1 MPSIAGLESF
11 LAVARTG
18 NLTAAARELHV
29 TQPGLTAR
37 LQRLEAEVG
46 AELLVRLPR
55 GVRLTAAGRTLVP
68 YAERALESLDQG
80 TAAVRDLV
88 RGTGGRIEIGAAPA
102 VSTYVL
108 PRALQRFASEHPAV
122 ALGVRTGHSE
132 GLLSLVLAEQ
142 VQIAIVR
149 ALRHPEIESTPLYED
164 EVVLATHPL
173 HPFAGDHAV
182 RVEQLG
188 DQELILF
195 DPSSSYHELTSAMF
209 RAAGVSP
216 RGVMVLDSIDAAK
229 RMLQLGLGI
238 ALLPRSA
245 LRDELEDGSL
255 AAVTVVS
262 TAPVRRQ
269 IVAIRRR
276 DAGELGPALEALVR
290 CVQDVAAV

>member
-1 MPSIAGLESF
+1 MASFTGLESF
-11 LAVARTG
+11 LTVARTG
-18 NLTAAARELHV
+18 NLTEAARELHV

-37 LQRLEAEVG
+37 LQRLEAELG

-55 GVRLTAAGRTLVP
+55 GVRLTEAGRALLP

-132 GLLSLVLAEQ
+132 ELLSLVLAEQ

-149 ALRHPEIESTPLYED
+149 TLRHPEIESTPLYED
-164 EVVLATHPL
+164 EVVLATHPA
-173 HPFAGDHAV
+173 HAFAGDHAV

-188 DQELILF
+188 DQPLIMF
-195 DPSSSYHELTSAMF
+195 DPSSSYHELTSAMY
-209 RAAGVSP
+209 RAAGVAP

-229 RMLQLGLGI
+229 RMVQLGLGI

-245 LRDELEDGSL
+245 LREELDDGSV
-255 AAVTVVS
+255 AAITVVS

-276 DAGELGPALEALVR
+276 DSGDLSPALAALVR
-290 CVQDVAAV
+290 CVQDVAAI

>member
-1 MPSIAGLESF
+1 
-11 LAVARTG
+11 
-18 NLTAAARELHV
+18 
-29 TQPGLTAR
+29 
-37 LQRLEAEVG
+37 
-46 AELLVRLPR
+46 
-55 GVRLTAAGRTLVP
+55 VRLTEAGRVLLP

-132 GLLSLVLAEQ
+132 ELLSLVLAEQ

-149 ALRHPEIESTPLYED
+149 TLRHPEIESTPLYED
-164 EVVLATHPL
+164 EVVLATHPA
-173 HPFAGDHAV
+173 HAFAGDHAV

-188 DQELILF
+188 DQPLILF

-209 RAAGVSP
+209 RAAGVAP

-229 RMLQLGLGI
+229 RMVQLGLGI

-245 LRDELEDGSL
+245 LREELDDGSL
-255 AAVTVVS
+255 AAIAVVS

-276 DAGELGPALEALVR
+276 DSGDLSPALAALVR
-290 CVQDVAAV
+290 CVQDVAAI

>member
-1 MPSIAGLESF
+1 MASFTGLESF
-11 LAVARTG
+11 LTVARTG
-18 NLTAAARELHV
+18 NLTEAARELHV

-37 LQRLEAEVG
+37 LQRLEAELG

-55 GVRLTAAGRTLVP
+55 GVRLTEAGRALLP

-132 GLLSLVLAEQ
+132 ELLSLVLAEQ

-149 ALRHPEIESTPLYED
+149 TLRHPEIESTPLYED
-164 EVVLATHPL
+164 EVVLATHPA
-173 HPFAGDHAV
+173 HAFAGDHAV

-188 DQELILF
+188 DQPLILF
-195 DPSSSYHELTSAMF
+195 DPSSSYHELTSAMY
-209 RAAGVSP
+209 RAAGVAP

-229 RMLQLGLGI
+229 RMVQLGLGI

-245 LRDELEDGSL
+245 LREELDDGSL
-255 AAVTVVS
+255 AAITVVS

-276 DAGELGPALEALVR
+276 DSGDLSPALAALVR
-290 CVQDVAAV
+290 CVQDVAAI

>member
-1 MPSIAGLESF
+1 MASFTGLESF
-11 LAVARTG
+11 LTVARTG
-18 NLTAAARELHV
+18 NLTEAARELHV

-37 LQRLEAEVG
+37 LQRLEAELG

-55 GVRLTAAGRTLVP
+55 GVRLTEAGRALLP

-132 GLLSLVLAEQ
+132 ELLSLVLAEQ

-149 ALRHPEIESTPLYED
+149 TLRHPEIESTPLYED
-164 EVVLATHPL
+164 EVVLATHPA
-173 HPFAGDHAV
+173 HAFAGDHAV

-188 DQELILF
+188 DQPLILF
-195 DPSSSYHELTSAMF
+195 DPSSSYHELTSAMY
-209 RAAGVSP
+209 RAAGVAP

-229 RMLQLGLGI
+229 RMVQLGLGI

-245 LRDELEDGSL
+245 LREELDDGSL
-255 AAVTVVS
+255 AAITVVS

-276 DAGELGPALEALVR
+276 DSGDLSPSLAALVR
-290 CVQDVAAV
+290 CVQDVAAI

>member
-1 MPSIAGLESF
+1 MASFTGLESF
-11 LAVARTG
+11 LTVARTG
-18 NLTAAARELHV
+18 NLTEAARELHV

-37 LQRLEAEVG
+37 LQRLEAELG

-55 GVRLTAAGRTLVP
+55 GVRLTEAGRALLP

-132 GLLSLVLAEQ
+132 ELLSLVLAEQ

-149 ALRHPEIESTPLYED
+149 TLRHPEIESTPLYED
-164 EVVLATHPL
+164 EVVLATHPA
-173 HPFAGDHAV
+173 HAFAGDHAV

-188 DQELILF
+188 DQPLILF
-195 DPSSSYHELTSAMF
+195 DPSSSYHELTSAMY
-209 RAAGVSP
+209 RAAGVAP

-229 RMLQLGLGI
+229 RMVQLGLGI

-245 LRDELEDGSL
+245 LREELDDGSL
-255 AAVTVVS
+255 AAITVVS

-276 DAGELGPALEALVR
+276 DSGDLGPALAALVR
-290 CVQDVAAV
+290 CVQDVAAI

>member
-1 MPSIAGLESF
+1 MASFTGLESF
-11 LAVARTG
+11 LTVARTG
-18 NLTAAARELHV
+18 NLTEAARELHV

-37 LQRLEAEVG
+37 LQRLEAELG

-55 GVRLTAAGRTLVP
+55 GVRLTEAGRALLP

-108 PRALQRFASEHPAV
+108 PRALQRFAAENPAV
-122 ALGVRTGHSE
+122 SLGVRTGHSE
-132 GLLSLVLAEQ
+132 ELLELVLSEQ
-142 VQIAIVR
+142 VQIGIVR

-164 EVVLATHPL
+164 VVVLATHPAHAL
-173 HPFAGDHAV
+173 AADHAV

-188 DQELILF
+188 DQDLILF

-216 RGVMVLDSIDAAK
+216 RGVMCSTRSTPPSAWCSSVSASPCSRAA
-229 RMLQLGLGI
+229 
-238 ALLPRSA
+238 RSA
-245 LRDELEDGSL
+245 TS
-255 AAVTVVS
+255 S
-262 TAPVRRQ
+262 T
-269 IVAIRRR
+269 
-276 DAGELGPALEALVR
+276 
-290 CVQDVAAV
+290 

>member
-1 MPSIAGLESF
+1 MASFTGLESF
-11 LAVARTG
+11 LTVARTG
-18 NLTAAARELHV
+18 NLTEAARELHV

-37 LQRLEAEVG
+37 LQRLEAELG

-55 GVRLTAAGRTLVP
+55 GVRLTEAGRALLP

-132 GLLSLVLAEQ
+132 ELLSLVLAEQ

-149 ALRHPEIESTPLYED
+149 TLRHPEIESTPLYED
-164 EVVLATHPL
+164 EVVLATHPA
-173 HPFAGDHAV
+173 HAFAGDHAV

-188 DQELILF
+188 DQPLILF
-195 DPSSSYHELTSAMF
+195 DPSSSYHELTSAMY
-209 RAAGVSP
+209 RAAGVAP

-229 RMLQLGLGI
+229 RMVQLGLGI

-245 LRDELEDGSL
+245 LREELDDGSV
-255 AAVTVVS
+255 AAITVDS

-276 DAGELGPALEALVR
+276 DSGDLSPALAALVR
-290 CVQDVAAV
+290 CVQDVAAI

>member
-1 MPSIAGLESF
+1 MASFTGLESF
-11 LAVARTG
+11 LTVARTG
-18 NLTAAARELHV
+18 NLTEAARELHV

-37 LQRLEAEVG
+37 LQRLEAELG

-55 GVRLTAAGRTLVP
+55 GVRLTEAGRALLP

-80 TAAVRDLV
+80 TAAVRDLM

-132 GLLSLVLAEQ
+132 ELLSLVLAEQ

-149 ALRHPEIESTPLYED
+149 TLRHPEIESTPLYED
-164 EVVLATHPL
+164 EVVLATHPA
-173 HPFAGDHAV
+173 HAFAGDHAV

-188 DQELILF
+188 DQPLILF
-195 DPSSSYHELTSAMF
+195 DPSSSYHELTSAMY
-209 RAAGVSP
+209 RAAGVAP

-229 RMLQLGLGI
+229 RMVQLGLGI

-245 LRDELEDGSL
+245 LREELDDGSL
-255 AAVTVVS
+255 AAITVVS

-276 DAGELGPALEALVR
+276 DSGDLGPALAALVR
-290 CVQDVAAV
+290 CVQDVAAI

>member
-1 MPSIAGLESF
+1 MASFTGLESF
-11 LAVARTG
+11 LTVARTG
-18 NLTAAARELHV
+18 NLTEAARELHV

-37 LQRLEAEVG
+37 LQRLEAELG

-55 GVRLTAAGRTLVP
+55 GVRLTEAGRALLP

-88 RGTGGRIEIGAAPA
+88 RGTGGRIEIGAAPE

-108 PRALQRFASEHPAV
+108 PRALQRFAREHPAV

-132 GLLSLVLAEQ
+132 ELLSLVLAEQ

-149 ALRHPEIESTPLYED
+149 TLRHPEIESTPLYED
-164 EVVLATHPL
+164 EVVLATHPA
-173 HPFAGDHAV
+173 HAFAGDHAV

-188 DQELILF
+188 DQPLILF
-195 DPSSSYHELTSAMF
+195 DPSSSYHELTSAMY
-209 RAAGVSP
+209 RAAGVAP

-229 RMLQLGLGI
+229 RMVQLGLGI

-245 LRDELEDGSL
+245 LREELDDGSL
-255 AAVTVVS
+255 AAITVVS

-276 DAGELGPALEALVR
+276 DSGDLGPALAALVR
-290 CVQDVAAV
+290 CVQDVAAI

>member
-1 MPSIAGLESF
+1 MASFTGLESF
-11 LAVARTG
+11 LTVARTG
-18 NLTAAARELHV
+18 NLTEAARELHV

-37 LQRLEAEVG
+37 LQRLEAELG

-55 GVRLTAAGRTLVP
+55 GVRLTEAGRALLP

-132 GLLSLVLAEQ
+132 ELLSLVLAEQ

-149 ALRHPEIESTPLYED
+149 TLRHPEIESTPLYED
-164 EVVLATHPL
+164 EVVLATHPA
-173 HPFAGDHAV
+173 HAFAGDHAV

-188 DQELILF
+188 DQPLILF
-195 DPSSSYHELTSAMF
+195 DPSSSYHELTSAMY
-209 RAAGVSP
+209 RAAGVAP

-229 RMLQLGLGI
+229 RMVQLGLGI

-245 LRDELEDGSL
+245 LREELDDGSV
-255 AAVTVVS
+255 AAITVDS

-276 DAGELGPALEALVR
+276 DSGDLSPSLAALVR
-290 CVQDVAAV
+290 CVQDVAAI

>member
-1 MPSIAGLESF
+1 MASFTGLESF
-11 LAVARTG
+11 LTVARTG
-18 NLTAAARELHV
+18 NLTEAARELHV

-37 LQRLEAEVG
+37 LQRLEAELG

-55 GVRLTAAGRTLVP
+55 GVRLTEAGRALLP

-132 GLLSLVLAEQ
+132 ELLSLVLAEQ

-149 ALRHPEIESTPLYED
+149 TLRHPEIESTPLYED
-164 EVVLATHPL
+164 EVVLATHPA
-173 HPFAGDHAV
+173 HAFAGDHAV

-188 DQELILF
+188 DQPLILF
-195 DPSSSYHELTSAMF
+195 DPSSSYHELTSAMY
-209 RAAGVSP
+209 RAAGVAP

-229 RMLQLGLGI
+229 RMVQLGLGI

-245 LRDELEDGSL
+245 LREELDDGSL
-255 AAVTVVS
+255 AAITVVS

-276 DAGELGPALEALVR
+276 DSGDLGPALAARVR
-290 CVQDVAAV
+290 CVQDVAAI

>member
-1 MPSIAGLESF
+1 
-11 LAVARTG
+11 
-18 NLTAAARELHV
+18 
-29 TQPGLTAR
+29 
-37 LQRLEAEVG
+37 
-46 AELLVRLPR
+46 
-55 GVRLTAAGRTLVP
+55 
-68 YAERALESLDQG
+68 
-80 TAAVRDLV
+80 VRDLV

-108 PRALQRFASEHPAV
+108 PRALQHFAAEHPAV

-132 GLLSLVLAEQ
+132 ELLELVLAEQ

-149 ALRHPEIESTPLYED
+149 TLRHPEIESTPLYED
-164 EVVLATHPL
+164 EVVLATHPA
-173 HPFAGDHAV
+173 HAFASDHAV

-209 RAAGVSP
+209 RAAGVSA

-229 RMLQLGLGI
+229 RMVQLGLGI

-245 LRDELEDGSL
+245 LRDELDDGSL
-255 AAVTVVS
+255 AAVAVVS
-262 TAPVRRQ
+262 PAPVRRQ

-276 DAGELGPALEALVR
+276 DAGEAGPALTALIR
-290 CVQDVAAV
+290 SVQAVAAV

>member
-1 MPSIAGLESF
+1 MASFTGLESF
-11 LAVARTG
+11 LTVARTG
-18 NLTAAARELHV
+18 NLTEAARELHV

-37 LQRLEAEVG
+37 LQRLEAELG

-55 GVRLTAAGRTLVP
+55 GVRLTEAGRALLP

-132 GLLSLVLAEQ
+132 ELLSLVLAEQ

-149 ALRHPEIESTPLYED
+149 TLRHPEIESTPLYED
-164 EVVLATHPL
+164 EVVLATHPA
-173 HPFAGDHAV
+173 HAFAGDHAV

-188 DQELILF
+188 DQPLILF
-195 DPSSSYHELTSAMF
+195 DPSSSYHELTSAMY
-209 RAAGVSP
+209 RAAGVAP

-229 RMLQLGLGI
+229 RMVQLGLGI

-245 LRDELEDGSL
+245 LREELDDGSV
-255 AAVTVVS
+255 AAITVVS

-276 DAGELGPALEALVR
+276 DSGDLSPALAALVR
-290 CVQDVAAV
+290 CVQDVAAI

>member
-1 MPSIAGLESF
+1 MASFTGLESF
-11 LAVARTG
+11 LTVARTG
-18 NLTAAARELHV
+18 NLTEAARELHV

-37 LQRLEAEVG
+37 LQRLEAELG

-55 GVRLTAAGRTLVP
+55 GVRLTEAGRALLP

-132 GLLSLVLAEQ
+132 ELLSLVLAEQ

-149 ALRHPEIESTPLYED
+149 TPRHPEIESTPLYED
-164 EVVLATHPL
+164 EVVLATHPA
-173 HPFAGDHAV
+173 HAFAGDHAV

-188 DQELILF
+188 DQPLILF
-195 DPSSSYHELTSAMF
+195 DPSSSYHELTSAMY
-209 RAAGVSP
+209 RAAGVAP

-229 RMLQLGLGI
+229 RMVQLGLGI

-245 LRDELEDGSL
+245 LREELDDGSL
-255 AAVTVVS
+255 AAITVVS

-276 DAGELGPALEALVR
+276 DSGDLSPSLAALVR
-290 CVQDVAAV
+290 CVQDVAAI

>member
-1 MPSIAGLESF
+1 MASIAALESF

-18 NLTAAARELHV
+18 NLTVAARELHV

-37 LQRLEAEVG
+37 LQRLEAELG

-55 GVRLTAAGRTLVP
+55 GVRLTAAGRALLP
-68 YAERALESLDQG
+68 YAERALESLEQG

-108 PRALQRFASEHPAV
+108 PRALQRFAVEHPAV

-132 GLLSLVLAEQ
+132 ELLELVLAEQ

-149 ALRHPEIESTPLYED
+149 TLRHAEIESTPLYED
-164 EVVLATHPL
+164 EVVLATHPA
-173 HPFAGDHAV
+173 HAFAGDHAV

-216 RGVMVLDSIDAAK
+216 RGLMVLDSIDAAK
-229 RMLQLGLGI
+229 RMVQLGLGI

-245 LRDELEDGSL
+245 FS
-255 AAVTVVS
+255 ACS
-262 TAPVRRQ
+262 TASSWRCARTAARR
-269 IVAIRRR
+269 ATWPSASSGSTWKE
-276 DAGELGPALEALVR
+276 AGSGSSPSR
-290 CVQDVAAV
+290 

>member
-1 MPSIAGLESF
+1 MASIAGLESF

-37 LQRLEAEVG
+37 LQRLEAELG
-46 AELLVRLPR
+46 TELLVRQPR
-55 GVRLTAAGRTLVP
+55 GVRLTAAGRALLP
-68 YAERALESLDQG
+68 YAERALESLEQG
-80 TAAVRDLV
+80 TSAVRDLV

-108 PRALQRFASEHPAV
+108 PRALQRFAGEHPAV

-132 GLLSLVLAEQ
+132 ELLALVVAEQ
-142 VQIAIVR
+142 VQVAIVR
-149 ALRHPEIESTPLYED
+149 ALRHPAIESTPLYED
-164 EVVLATHPL
+164 EVVLATHPA
-173 HPFAGDHAV
+173 HAFAGDHAV

-216 RGVMVLDSIDAAK
+216 RGLMVLDSIDAAK
-229 RMLQLGLGI
+229 RMVQLGLGI

-245 LRDELEDGSL
+245 LRDELDDGSL

-276 DAGELGPALEALVR
+276 DAGDLAPALAALIR
-290 CVQDVAAV
+290 SVQDVAAV

>member
-1 MPSIAGLESF
+1 MASFTGLESF
-11 LAVARTG
+11 LTVARTG
-18 NLTAAARELHV
+18 NLTEAARELHV

-37 LQRLEAEVG
+37 LQRLEAELG

-55 GVRLTAAGRTLVP
+55 GVRLTEAGRALLP

-108 PRALQRFASEHPAV
+108 PRALQRFAREHPAV

-132 GLLSLVLAEQ
+132 ELLSLVLAEQ

-149 ALRHPEIESTPLYED
+149 TLRHPEIESTPLYED
-164 EVVLATHPL
+164 EVVLATHPA
-173 HPFAGDHAV
+173 HAFAGDHAV

-188 DQELILF
+188 DQPLILF
-195 DPSSSYHELTSAMF
+195 DPSSSYHELTSAMY
-209 RAAGVSP
+209 RAAGVAP

-229 RMLQLGLGI
+229 RMVQLGLGI

-245 LRDELEDGSL
+245 LREELDDGSQ
-255 AAVTVVS
+255 AAITVVS

-276 DAGELGPALEALVR
+276 DSGDLSPALAALVR
-290 CVQDVAAV
+290 CVQDVAAI